1 MKEIKLTKEEKMIEN
16 ELVKG
21 SYLSVSKSEFEDIA
35 ESVASKKRNA
45 ILNIRVNKD
54 DIERIKRLAK
64 KFGVGYQTLISE
76 LIHRAAKN
84 S

>member
-1 MKEIKLTKEEKMIEN
+1 MGHPGFNNIEQLIEN

-21 SYLSVSKSEFEDIA
+21 NYFNVSKSEFEDIA

-64 KFGVGYQTLISE
+64 RFGVGYQTLISE